1 MEELGKSQ
9 PWILNVQRSVLPELV
24 VDLEAVRQVLL
35 LRGL

>member
-1 MEELGKSQ
+1 MEQLGTSQ
-9 PWILNVQRSVLPELV
+9 PWILNVQRSLLPELV